1 MAQMTAEIAVVAII
15 SSFWRSMSFIVGA
28 PLPASRLRTGVPAA
42 VGSYPYDVRKS
53 LLVALK
59 VKDRRNK
66 IRKNQKIIDLDP
78 RSWRW
83 RPRTRKIERMKR
95 LITYFGVLTLIA
107 AAAADVAASAP
118 QQSVKILRP
127 AQVFDG
133 ETLHDDW
140 IVVVEGSRIAAAG
153 PVGEV
158 SVPSDAES
166 VDLSGLTLL
175 PGLIEGHSH
184 ILLHPYNET
193 PWSDQVLY
201 ESLAERTA
209 RAVNHVRDS
218 LMAGVT
224 TMRDLGTEGAGY
236 ADVGIKAAI
245 EKGVIPGPRL
255 IITTR
260 AIVAT
265 GSYNPKGAP
274 EIEFPKGAEVAD
286 GYDDL
291 VRVTREQIGNGAD
304 WIKVYADYRWG
315 PDRDAQPTFTEGEL
329 RTIVEVAN
337 SSGRHVVAHAG
348 TAEGMRRAIA
358 AGVRTIDHGDG
369 GTPEIFELMAVRGI
383 ALCPTLAAG
392 DAISQY
398 GGWRK
403 GIDPEPARIA
413 RKRESFQLAMRL
425 GVPICFGGDVGVYSH
440 GDNVREL
447 ELMDEYGMETPDVVR
462 AATAGNARYFD
473 IADRV
478 GAVRAGLLADLIAV
492 EGDPTTEISAL
503 RNVRFVMKGGHVFR
517 SPDD

>member
-1 MAQMTAEIAVVAII
+1 
-15 SSFWRSMSFIVGA
+15 
-28 PLPASRLRTGVPAA
+28 
-42 VGSYPYDVRKS
+42 
-53 LLVALK
+53 
-59 VKDRRNK
+59 
-66 IRKNQKIIDLDP
+66 
-78 RSWRW
+78 
-83 RPRTRKIERMKR
+83 MKR
-95 LITYFGVLTLIA
+95 LISYFGVLALIA
-107 AAAADVAASAP
+107 AASTDVAASGP
-118 QQSVKILRP
+118 QESVTILRP

-140 IVVVEGSRIAAAG
+140 IVLVEGNRIAAAG
-153 PVGEV
+153 PANEV
-158 SVPSDAES
+158 AAPAGAES
-166 VDLSGLTLL
+166 IDLSGLTLL

-193 PWSDQVLY
+193 PWTDQVLY
-201 ESLAERTA
+201 ESLGERTA
-209 RAVNHVRDS
+209 RAVNHVRAS

-245 EKGVIPGPRL
+245 DKGVIPGPRL

-274 EIEFPKGAEVAD
+274 ELELPKGAQVAD

-291 VRVTREQIGNGAD
+291 IRVTREQIGNGAD

-315 PDRDAQPTFTEGEL
+315 PDRDAQPIFTEREL
-329 RTIVEVAN
+329 RTIVEVAG
-337 SSGRHVVAHAG
+337 SSGRHVVAHAS
-348 TAEGMRRAIA
+348 TAEGMRRAIE

-369 GTPEIFELMAVRGI
+369 GTVEIFELMAARGV

-403 GIDPEPARIA
+403 GVDPEPARIA

-425 GVPICFGGDVGVYSH
+425 GVPICFGGDIGVYPH

-447 ELMDEYGMETPDVVR
+447 ELMADYGMETLEVVR

-492 EGDPTTEISAL
+492 QGDPTVDISAL
-503 RNVRFVMKGGHVFR
+503 RDVRFVMKDGRVFR
-517 SPDD
+517 RDHD